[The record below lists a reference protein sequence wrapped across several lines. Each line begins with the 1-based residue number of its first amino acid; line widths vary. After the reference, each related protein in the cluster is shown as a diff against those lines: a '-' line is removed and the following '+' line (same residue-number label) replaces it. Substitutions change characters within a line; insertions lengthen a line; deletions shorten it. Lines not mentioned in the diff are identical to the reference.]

1 MRIGLLA
8 DRTGT
13 TVPTIRYYEAI
24 GLLRQAARQSGGQRT
39 YDNEDARRLTFIR
52 RCRDFDFSIEEVRS
66 LLSSMN
72 DGTSSCTATR
82 DLAEL
87 QLDKVRRKLADL
99 KALEA
104 TFASM
109 VMNCNSRCV
118 GGPAPDCVIFD
129 DLSKR
134 HSVVSGQRGP
144 QRRHR
149 KAAIGAAL
157 GYRCR
162 SVFRRLPRHVDRRVR
177 RRERTTL

>member
-1 MRIGLLA
+1 VNLERVVIRSGHGYPLKPLEVQAKDRACDMRIGLLA

-134 HSVVSGQRGP
+134 HSVV
-144 QRRHR
+144 
-149 KAAIGAAL
+149 
-157 GYRCR
+157 
-162 SVFRRLPRHVDRRVR
+162 
-177 RRERTTL
+177 